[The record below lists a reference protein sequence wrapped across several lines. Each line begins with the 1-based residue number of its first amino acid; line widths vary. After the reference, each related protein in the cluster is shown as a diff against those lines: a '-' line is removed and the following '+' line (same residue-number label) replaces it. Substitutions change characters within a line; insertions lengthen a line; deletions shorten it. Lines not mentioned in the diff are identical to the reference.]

1 MKTPISPSF
10 VRGTLFVLLVLA
22 CILPAGGSPSA
33 RTWKSY
39 VDPSLISEIVLRDG
53 KLYIA
58 STGGLLI
65 YRPSDGTF
73 EQHTNTIGL
82 PSNFLTC
89 LAFDREGRL
98 WAGTETAG
106 VARIDETPGGFEV
119 TPLSSTFHGLSDDRI
134 TDLAVWGDTLVY
146 TTKAGAG
153 LIVQNTVGTRFFVRD
168 GLPSDV
174 VNAALPHG
182 DRVWLATDRGV
193 VYLDKFG
200 FLINPTDTLF
210 PAYSLVR
217 TDTALWAGTDRGV
230 AWLRDGA
237 TRWAHTQL
245 ETPQRPVFSLAYHD
259 GTLWAGSRAR
269 VFRSGGAGWT
279 QATTIF
285 TQIGSYALNNTICE
299 IRSIAPAPQG
309 GVYFTGGDPRVERRG
324 VYFFHLDG
332 TTVTQIPFDGP
343 PMNGLVRLAFDLDE
357 SLWVS
362 TKAFGVAKLTP
373 SGEWV
378 AYNSASGDV
387 NLSSRYM
394 NLTLLADSQGS
405 KWFCTLSYPTAPVPL
420 DELRDQ
426 LDADYAND
434 QWSHYTTEDG
444 LASLRNQSAAE
455 DPEGNR
461 WFLSDEDAEHA
472 AGWWGMSILSRD
484 KSGWLKVNP
493 QTTDP
498 TGQLLG
504 MKAGNVTDVAFGA
517 QGVVYVAL
525 KTYGVQRWETGGY
538 DRESLFD
545 LSDDRWTTLLRAGG
559 PGGIAT
565 GANIFS
571 LALRSDG
578 VLWIGTDVGVYRYD
592 RGALSYIPRNQGFG
606 AGLLGNKAMDVLLDR
621 KEDLWVATNLGL
633 NRISRN
639 DLNDIASFTTPVAY
653 QQQLNLFFPFS
664 VVSGIVDAECERLAL
679 HPTKDLLYIAT
690 AGGLSELDIT
700 FPDERTGDAAV
711 TSRTYVYP
719 NPIEPRKSGHS
730 KLKIANID
738 GEALVEIFTVEG
750 QLIHSAKALRSG
762 DEVWDLTTKS
772 GTFAASGVYVVRISG
787 AGGAVTRTVSLVR

>member
-1 MKTPISPSF
+1 
-10 VRGTLFVLLVLA
+10 
-22 CILPAGGSPSA
+22 
-33 RTWKSY
+33 
-39 VDPSLISEIVLRDG
+39 
-53 KLYIA
+53 
-58 STGGLLI
+58 
-65 YRPSDGTF
+65 
-73 EQHTNTIGL
+73 
-82 PSNFLTC
+82 
-89 LAFDREGRL
+89 
-98 WAGTETAG
+98 
-106 VARIDETPGGFEV
+106 
-119 TPLSSTFHGLSDDRI
+119 
-134 TDLAVWGDTLVY
+134 
-146 TTKAGAG
+146 
-153 LIVQNTVGTRFFVRD
+153 
-168 GLPSDV
+168 
-174 VNAALPHG
+174 
-182 DRVWLATDRGV
+182 
-193 VYLDKFG
+193 
-200 FLINPTDTLF
+200 
-210 PAYSLVR
+210 
-217 TDTALWAGTDRGV
+217 
-230 AWLRDGA
+230 
-237 TRWAHTQL
+237 
-245 ETPQRPVFSLAYHD
+245 
-259 GTLWAGSRAR
+259 
-269 VFRSGGAGWT
+269 
-279 QATTIF
+279 
-285 TQIGSYALNNTICE
+285 
-299 IRSIAPAPQG
+299 
-309 GVYFTGGDPRVERRG
+309 